1 MTNVVAGVIEKHP
14 KLLVL
19 LANTAVGK
27 IIHLIDSGVI
37 GPIFNREKTIQ
48 EVQSWPKSVKMSVE
62 WMLYLLG
69 GAIRTMPDKKNPVAI
84 MMQEALVETITHTGM
99 KIADIPEAEQT
110 EIMVSALP
118 LMRRELSEKIANDRK
133 FRDLLGSILGTT
145 QEWNNAL
152 QSANGFLSQKS
163 EEIETHRQT
172 RKTRGWRRLL

>member
-1 MTNVVAGVIEKHP
+1 
-14 KLLVL
+14 
-19 LANTAVGK
+19 
-27 IIHLIDSGVI
+27 
-37 GPIFNREKTIQ
+37 
-48 EVQSWPKSVKMSVE
+48 
-62 WMLYLLG
+62 
-69 GAIRTMPDKKNPVAI
+69 MPDKKNPVAI

-145 QEWNNAL
+145 QEWDNAL
-152 QSANGFLSQKS
+152 QSANGFLFQKS

-172 RKTRGWRRLL
+172 RKARGWRRFL